1 MPTSTSRFGLI
12 KPSGPEFQD
21 VGVINNNYDT
31 IDSLLGALPV
41 TSGTRPASPGEG
53 MLIRETDTE
62 ITYIYYL
69 GSWRYVAGPLY
80 STFTRSVT
88 FPGVANQSVVITG
101 AGLADGAGSPG
112 VGIAADGL
120 YQPGRGLWA
129 IQAFAKYNTAAT
141 GVLEIYS
148 TTASKVIASSGVNGS
163 PTDISASTTT
173 RCSSSSQIQF
183 RLRSQATAT
192 NLFNIQLDFFRVG

>member
-62 ITYIYYL
+62 ITYMYYQ
-69 GSWRYVAGPLY
+69 GSWRYVAGPLR
-80 STFTRSVT
+80 SNFTKASFT
-88 FPGVANQSVVITG
+88 GTANQSVVITAIGLNNAVGSPNVGTNASSEFIPG
-101 AGLADGAGSPG
+101 AG
-112 VGIAADGL
+112 V
-120 YQPGRGLWA
+120 WA
-129 IQAFAKYNTAAT
+129 IQAFANYSASN
-141 GVLEIYS
+141 GGILELYAVTS
-148 TTASKVIASSGVNGS
+148 NRVIASGGVNGS
-163 PTDISASTTT
+163 PSDMSCSTTVYCSATT
-173 RCSSSSQIQF
+173 RLAF
-183 RLRSQATAT
+183 RIRSGATAVALT
-192 NLFNIQLDFFRVG
+192 NMQFDFYRVA